1 MDKHEQSDIPLS
13 ASSLVMKKKSKK
25 NRIKN
30 KNTKPRN
37 HSSTASSHN
46 DIGTKN
52 TKNMQQETRNDKE
65 EEEEQEYLLPV
76 AKKRRLTEMSHKKH
90 GKKRDKCVVDKN
102 SNRNVDHDDN
112 EDDLINPSIEIS
124 RPDHDATLKLLKSMD
139 WTMAKNT
146 SRRNVIREDDKS
158 TPRNEMGKPY
168 CMSFIFGRN
177 MKDPNGSLSY
187 WSTKYPNVY
196 SELQNL
202 ISKYDPKFPYTHIT
216 LNYNLQCK
224 RHTDGGNVGPSYI
237 AAFGDF
243 QGGELIVEVNRQ
255 QKRHGNKGE
264 NGAIAMDK
272 YLNLKSRFVKFNGKT
287 QPHETAPFTG
297 ERFTLVYYT
306 SDIVPPMIDR
316 RRRQVSSS
324 ANPRSLPSSGH
335 MRVVQDGSE
344 NGLNPK
350 SVMAQKFQAIKAK
363 LGQRN
368 KKRI

>member
-1 MDKHEQSDIPLS
+1 
-13 ASSLVMKKKSKK
+13 
-25 NRIKN
+25 
-30 KNTKPRN
+30 
-37 HSSTASSHN
+37 
-46 DIGTKN
+46 
-52 TKNMQQETRNDKE
+52 MQQETRNDKE